1 MTADISTDL
10 TGWSTTA
17 SSNQPD
23 YSDSVGP
30 NNLADNLRALQAGVR
45 YLISYGTIASATTT
59 DLNTVKEAA
68 ISVTGTTT
76 ITALG
81 TVPAGVFKTLV
92 FSGALT
98 FTHNAT
104 SLILPTGA
112 SITTAAGDCATMLSL
127 GSGNWRCVSYMRAS
141 GAALTSVSTFGDGSV
156 SSPSI
161 AFTSDTNTGLYRI
174 GADNLGIT
182 ANGAKV
188 VDVSTS
194 GVSVTGTIT
203 ASTSVTAGTTFEAS
217 ASGYRMASGAHSLS
231 YGTESSLFGGTSK
244 TGLLFGVSSASKMLV
259 DSNSHAYI
267 NGTFYSFGG
276 GANFTSSGD
285 NQLLISNGSSTP
297 SAPISVTYTAFAGD
311 TSRNALYMAN
321 TGGAFFR
328 VRSDGAVFADGA
340 YSGSGAD
347 FAEWFECDDPSV
359 FRSGD
364 AVTLEHGKARLAGPY
379 DDPVGVVSTNPA
391 VIGNHEQEGPRVLVG
406 LVGQLWVNHGAP
418 RGTRWKLMKS
428 GDAADLYLVR

>member
-127 GSGNWRCVSYMRAS
+127 GSGNWRCVSYMKAN
-141 GAALTSVSTFGDGSV
+141 GTALSSTPGFTDGTVSAPGIYFS
-156 SSPSI
+156 
-161 AFTSDTNTGLYRI
+161 SDTNNGFYRVGTDNW
-174 GADNLGIT
+174 GAT
-182 ANGAKV
+182 AGGTKV
-188 VDVSTS
+188 LDFTSTAVS
-194 GVSVTGTIT
+194 IP
-203 ASTSVTAGTTFEAS
+203 TSVNLALASSSYLKIGSGTGSGQMSNASGTLKFNSQSNANPGFSWYFPLTAGTYGSLWEFDSGNTPTHILQITS
-217 ASGYRMASGAHSLS
+217 ADAAD
-231 YGTESSLFGGTSK
+231 
-244 TGLLFGVSSASKMLV
+244 TGKNFIRC
-259 DSNSHAYI
+259 DNS
-267 NGTFYSFGG
+267 G
-276 GANFTSSGD
+276 GA
-285 NQLLISNGSSTP
+285 
-297 SAPISVTYTAFAGD
+297 A
-311 TSRNALYMAN
+311 
-321 TGGAFFR
+321 FR
-328 VRSDGAVFADGA
+328 VRHDGAVFADGA

-347 FAEWFECDDPSV
+347 FAEWFECDDPAV

-379 DDPVGVVSTNPA
+379 DDPIGVVSVMPA
-391 VIGNHEQEGPRVLVG
+391 VIGNHELEGPRVLIG

-418 RGTRWKLMKS
+418 RGTRWKLMKY